1 MIEKEWTPGPWE
13 NQGEDAFAD
22 MPFIRIGVGDR
33 TICEALPPVDAE
45 EIDDETRAN
54 ANLMAAAPDMYEATD
69 WVDKLVEAF
78 GECSGSEYSM
88 TLPGKKI
95 RALIDARRKARGE

>member
-1 MIEKEWTPGPWE
+1 MTETKWTPGDWE

-33 TICEALPPVDAE
+33 TICEVLPPVDAG

-54 ANLMAAAPDMYEATD
+54 ANLTAAASDLYASVERLLLEFDFMIERGVIPDCRND
-69 WVDKLVEAF
+69 IIFDN
-78 GECSGSEYSM
+78 
-88 TLPGKKI
+88 
-95 RALIDARRKARGE
+95 ALAAMRKARGE

>member
-1 MIEKEWTPGPWE
+1 MTETKWTPGDWE

-33 TICEALPPVDAE
+33 TICEVLPPVDAG

-54 ANLMAAAPDMYEATD
+54 ANLTAAAPDLYTVLKMVSGMDLHHEVLAV
-69 WVDKLVEAF
+69 VDAA
-78 GECSGSEYSM
+78 M
-88 TLPGKKI
+88 
-95 RALIDARRKARGE
+95 RKARGE